1 MLITLG
7 TIRVRKWDFK
17 EMFYIYE
24 SQNITEKISVTSPW
38 KEKKKKEK
46 EKESEKE
53 EKGKGEFSEQI
64 PVKPDQV
71 TLSFRRRS

>member
-1 MLITLG
+1 
-7 TIRVRKWDFK
+7 
-17 EMFYIYE
+17 MFYIYE
-24 SQNITEKISVTSPW
+24 SQNITEQISVTSPW
-38 KEKKKKEK
+38 KEKKKEKEK

-71 TLSFRRRS
+71 TLSFQRRS